1 MVNGGDVLKVCSFL
15 PGATDM
21 IQQLGL
27 EEHLHGVTFE
37 CPSDKPKIVRSYLED
52 QANSSEDID
61 RIVKE
66 YVSAGKSLYYIDM
79 NLLQNTAPDLI
90 FTQHVCDV
98 CQIGTSY
105 VEQAIYQLEK
115 QPRIVPLIPKTLQ
128 DVYGNALTIAREM
141 GQEEAGLA
149 LLSLLDARTSRIQS
163 RLQEAGAPVRRVTL
177 IEWIDPIFHCGHWI
191 PDQIEQAGG
200 FDSLGRSGGHSST
213 IPWEKVVEADPEVI
227 VIAPCGLPIERA
239 REELH
244 ILIQKPGWTDITAVK
259 YGSVYITDPDLFTR
273 PSTSLI
279 EGVELLAALLHPELF
294 DVPEHAAHRFVRIA

>member
-1 MVNGGDVLKVCSFL
+1 
-15 PGATDM
+15 M
-21 IQQLGL
+21 IRQLGL

-52 QANSSEDID
+52 QVYSSDEID
-61 RIVKE
+61 RVVKE
-66 YVSAGKSLYYIDM
+66 YMSEGKSLYYIDM
-79 NLLQNTAPDLI
+79 DLLQTVAPDLI

-128 DVYGNALTIAREM
+128 DVYGNALTIACEM
-141 GQEEAGLA
+141 GREETGLA
-149 LLSLLDARTSRIQS
+149 LLSELDTRTQRIRT

-177 IEWIDPIFHCGHWI
+177 IEWVDPIYHCGHWI

-200 FDSLGRSGGHSST
+200 FDSLGQVGQHSSA
-213 IPWEKVVEADPEVI
+213 ISWEKVVEADPEVL
-227 VIAPCGLPIERA
+227 VIAPCGIDLQRA
-239 REELH
+239 QRELQ
-244 ILIQKPGWTDITAVK
+244 ILVEKPGWTDLTAVK
-259 YGSVYITDPDLFTR
+259 NGNVFVADPDLFTR

-279 EGVELLAALLHPELF
+279 EGVELLAALLHPTLF
-294 DVPEHAAHRFVRIA
+294 DVPEHAVHRFVRISS